1 MSIEVSIGTA
11 LTTDVIVV
19 LEMRDSSDGGS
30 LKMVG
35 ITNNGELKPLSD
47 GSPDAVRDEPD
58 LVS

>member
-1 MSIEVSIGTA
+1 MNIEVSIRKE

-19 LEMRDSSDGGS
+19 LEMRDSSDGS

-35 ITNNGELKPLSD
+35 ITTNGELKSLSD